1 MAPGS
6 AAAAQPDPY
15 PGSGDEQLSEN
26 RRRLELG
33 HPRTDLRRQ
42 LVEAVLRGDKTAT
55 ASLRD
60 EYAPGTDEPMPEV
73 GEHSLLVGWD
83 GDPLGVVETTDVR
96 VVPASRV
103 DLRFARDEGE
113 GFECIADWRAAHE
126 RFWSDRAI
134 TDETLVVCERFRLIA
149 RFG

>member
-1 MAPGS
+1 M
-6 AAAAQPDPY
+6 Q
-15 PGSGDEQLSEN
+15 

-33 HPRTDLRRQ
+33 RPRTALRRR

-60 EYAPGTDEPMPEV
+60 EYEPHTGEPLPAV
-73 GEHSLLVGWD
+73 GESCMLVGWD
-83 GDPLGVVETTDVR
+83 DEPMAVLETTEVR
-96 VVPASRV
+96 VVPAGQV

-113 GFECIADWRAAHE
+113 GFRSVADWRAAHE
-126 RFWSDRAI
+126 RFWSGRGV
-134 TDETLVVCERFRLIA
+134 TDETPVVCERFRLMA